1 MIFPFCFVTLG
12 AHTDRLSQVQG
23 PVDRRTQRHASFV
36 LSPQGQCGDS
46 TTVEALEQ
54 RMQPVL

>member
-1 MIFPFCFVTLG
+1 VTLG

-23 PVDRRTQRHASFV
+23 RWIAAPSGTSFV